1 MFSDL
6 IRKLRCKKGCFGG
19 GSSSQASA
27 PPAPPPDPP
36 PSPIV
41 SVSQVEGQVTEEER
55 RRKLER
61 LRRGLRSTIKT
72 SSRGLT
78 GSGAD
83 LATQTLTGKNN
94 LGS

>member
-1 MFSDL
+1 MLNL
-6 IRKLRCKKGCFGG
+6 IQNNRGCFGG
-19 GSSSQASA
+19 SKPKQ
-27 PPAPPPDPP
+27 PDPVQPPDPSP
-36 PSPIV
+36 VPVQPSD
-41 SVSQVEGQVTEEER
+41 VEGQVTAEER

-83 LATQTLTGKNN
+83 LAMQTLVGKTK
-94 LGS
+94 LGA

>member
-1 MFSDL
+1 M
-6 IRKLRCKKGCFGG
+6 CFGG
-19 GSSSQASA
+19 GGSGGAGAPAPAAA
-27 PPAPPPDPP
+27 PPAPA
-36 PSPIV
+36 PSPVV
-41 SVSQVEGQVTEEER
+41 SVSQVEGQISEEER

-61 LRRGLRSTIKT
+61 MRRGLRSTIKT

-83 LATQTLTGKNN
+83 LATQTLTGKTN

>member
-1 MFSDL
+1 MFEML
-6 IRKLRCKKGCFGG
+6 KNNRGCFGG
-19 GSSSQASA
+19 GSGGSASA
-27 PPAPPPDPP
+27 VAPPPDPA

-41 SVSQVEGQVTEEER
+41 EPSTVEGQVTEEER

-61 LRRGLRSTIKT
+61 MRRGLRSTIKT

-83 LATQTLTGKNN
+83 LATQTLTGKTN